1 MGDPLIFIR
10 AVHFAA
16 TLTLAGALIFAVAVV
31 GPIMRPMERGG
42 EALRA
47 RLLRIAWWS
56 FAAALISGV
65 AWLVVLAADISERA
79 PRNGLTE
86 SGGGPVSPWKTSV
99 LRSSTRGAS
108 SGASREAGYEAVR
121 TEESDAPHVRPRTR
135 LHPGQNS
142 GTPPGDRPAPGSDR
156 ARQGRPEEGRGGT
169 GPQTQIRPLS

>member
-10 AVHFAA
+10 AIHFAA

-31 GPIMRPMERGG
+31 GPIMRPMERAG

-79 PRNGLTE
+79 PSE
-86 SGGGPVSPWKTSV
+86 AFFGGIVWTV
-99 LRSSTRGAS
+99 LLHTTFGHDWLARLVLAALLAAALSWILQSIWI
-108 SGASREAGYEAVR
+108 SGAGRSRRCSPARLPPQRSIPVTPRRRGVG
-121 TEESDAPHVRPRTR
+121 SAPSIAR
-135 LHPGQNS
+135 L
-142 GTPPGDRPAPGSDR
+142 
-156 ARQGRPEEGRGGT
+156 T
-169 GPQTQIRPLS
+169 GCI

>member
-10 AVHFAA
+10 AIHFAA

-65 AWLVVLAADISERA
+65 AWLVVVAVLMQTPWNPWQAASHPEA
-79 PRNGLTE
+79 P
-86 SGGGPVSPWKTSV
+86 
-99 LRSSTRGAS
+99 AS
-108 SGASREAGYEAVR
+108 SSKGVAS
-121 TEESDAPHVRPRTR
+121 
-135 LHPGQNS
+135 
-142 GTPPGDRPAPGSDR
+142 
-156 ARQGRPEEGRGGT
+156 
-169 GPQTQIRPLS
+169 